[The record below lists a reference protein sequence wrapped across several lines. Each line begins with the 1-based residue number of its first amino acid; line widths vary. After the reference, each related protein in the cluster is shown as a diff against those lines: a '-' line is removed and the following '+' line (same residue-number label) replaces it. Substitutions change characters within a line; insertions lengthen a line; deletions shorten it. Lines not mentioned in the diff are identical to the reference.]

1 MLTYTDDAY
10 TLVNNHPLLIAGSQ
24 SKCPALVEHPYNI
37 CLRDQMYSQ
46 YGFLKVRLLT
56 FLLYGCFLGLLT
68 TIVLLGKQP
77 EYFFTK
83 TNQSMT
89 NDPDTCAIV
98 SKNLTAANDPE
109 ALQTTSYKRIKYSYY
124 TSLITLAVK
133 NFIFIVALFP
143 RISRIASSLPEMCA
157 LVLSFVY
164 VYDWTDWQSPVII
177 RCPIQYQIGAMG
189 LLVAWINLLGYVKR
203 TPYFNIGIFV
213 AMLQLIAFKFIKFIP
228 VLLVI
233 VCGFGFTY
241 WMLLQNQQP
250 FKTPIEALIRTGFL
264 MFDIGYEDR
273 LYGSEQ
279 YYYPLLYLII
289 ILTAIVFCIFI
300 LNLLISLAVG
310 EIPSLTDRGTLWQSQ
325 MLYFLLSDYS
335 TVMFQFMRVLNC
347 ISCGILQRRI
357 RKRLINGKLRREP
370 IVIIEADHKHNRF
383 KKLWTYVKENIFGE
397 KIHNDVTPKN
407 ISAGVEQNEKQ

>member
-1 MLTYTDDAY
+1 
-10 TLVNNHPLLIAGSQ
+10 
-24 SKCPALVEHPYNI
+24 
-37 CLRDQMYSQ
+37 
-46 YGFLKVRLLT
+46 
-56 FLLYGCFLGLLT
+56 
-68 TIVLLGKQP
+68 
-77 EYFFTK
+77 
-83 TNQSMT
+83 
-89 NDPDTCAIV
+89 
-98 SKNLTAANDPE
+98 
-109 ALQTTSYKRIKYSYY
+109 
-124 TSLITLAVK
+124 
-133 NFIFIVALFP
+133 
-143 RISRIASSLPEMCA
+143 
-157 LVLSFVY
+157 VY

-203 TPYFNIGIFV
+203 TSYFNIGIFV

-241 WMLLQNQQP
+241 WMLVQNQQP

-273 LYGSEQ
+273 LYGTEQ
-279 YYYPLLYLII
+279 YYYPLLYLIM

-335 TVMFQFMRVLNC
+335 IVMFQFMRLLNC

-357 RKRLINGKLRREP
+357 RKKLVKGKLRREP
-370 IVIIEADHKHNRF
+370 IALIEADHKHNRY
-383 KKLWTYVKENIFGE
+383 KKLWRYAKENVFGE

-407 ISAGVEQNEKQ
+407 TLASVK